1 MDCKIKLIKNGNEI
15 SVEVE
20 GRGYDLIF
28 TLVTIMKKSPGLVEL
43 FDKSLDLVKALPEN
57 VDVDEAL
64 SDIQKMENYINNLLK
79 NNDGTVN

>member
-20 GRGYDLIF
+20 GSGYDLIF
-28 TLVTIMKKSPGLVEL
+28 TLVTVMKKSPGLEEL
-43 FDKSLDLVKALPEN
+43 FGKSLDFTKALPEN

-64 SDIQKMENYINNLLK
+64 SDMQKMEEYIQNLLK

>member
-28 TLVTIMKKSPGLVEL
+28 TLVTIMKNSPGLVEL

>member
-1 MDCKIKLIKNGNEI
+1 MDCKIKLVKNGNEI

-20 GRGYDLIF
+20 GSGYDLIF
-28 TLVTIMKKSPGLVEL
+28 TLVTVMKKSPGLAEL
-43 FDKSLDLVKALPEN
+43 IDKSLDFTKALPEG

-64 SDIQKMENYINNLLK
+64 SDMQKMEEYIQNLLK